1 MNRISDGVPVA
12 SGSCNLQWVIFS
24 HCIPLG
30 DNVLGVAKGCE
41 IWEGILCYL
50 CGKPE
55 PAFWIKFYFIFS
67 MHSSCHLFSPPFCR
81 KWAIDYHCGS
91 LCNVKP
97 VIHQPS
103 ISFILCPP
111 QIHIYRCLK
120 YLTTV
125 LAMILVT
132 SHIGNKGQTWN
143 PRNITGSVHFFVE
156 PLWTVIISAGPWIGR
171 DHWMEVG
178 VKKHLQLEIYQCA
191 VLGPEVLYP
200 RILKKSASKIVKVN
214 KTNCWC
220 CGGVKLVLIFQNFLD
235 LGKSPLDCKVADVTP
250 SF

>member
-30 DNVLGVAKGCE
+30 DNVLGVAKGCG

-55 PAFWIKFYFIFS
+55 PAFWITFYFIFS

-111 QIHIYRCLK
+111 QIHIY
-120 YLTTV
+120 
-125 LAMILVT
+125 
-132 SHIGNKGQTWN
+132 
-143 PRNITGSVHFFVE
+143 
-156 PLWTVIISAGPWIGR
+156 
-171 DHWMEVG
+171 
-178 VKKHLQLEIYQCA
+178 LQLEIYQCA